1 MAARRLTL
9 LAKYFPPVRGGME
22 QHAGLLTRAVSD
34 VLDTTVIA
42 HGEQRGT
49 VRERLYGAQIVRCGT
64 LATLFSQ
71 PLSPSYGREMRKA
84 SPDIVHLHA
93 PNVLATQAA
102 LRAPRSARIVVTHHA
117 DILGR
122 EPLRSLAL
130 TAYRRVIARA
140 RAVIV
145 SAKNLARFSRDLP
158 ECSSKLHVIPF
169 STEPELE
176 DFLADKTIRAQAT
189 ALRARLALPGQVLCI
204 FVGRLV
210 PYKGL
215 DVLLS
220 AMAQVPALSLAVIG
234 DGQLMAQ
241 SRALAQSLGIG
252 ARVHFLGA
260 AEERVK
266 QTVYA
271 AADMFAM
278 PSVTTAE
285 AFGISQI
292 EAMRWG
298 LPVVTTDLPSGVPEV
313 GVPGET
319 SLIVKPRDISALAAA
334 LKRLCDD
341 AELRHRMGEAGRAR
355 ALAHYSFD
363 AFRTRMRDFYTGVLA

>member
-1 MAARRLTL
+1 VAGRRLVL

-22 QHAGLLTRAVSD
+22 QHAGLLTRAVADGFDS
-34 VLDTTVIA
+34 TVIA
-42 HGEQRGT
+42 HGEQRAT

-64 LATLFSQ
+64 LATVFSQ
-71 PLSPSYGREMRKA
+71 PLSPAYAREMSKA
-84 SPDIVHLHA
+84 EPDIVHLHA
-93 PNVLATQAA
+93 PNVLATFAA

-130 TAYRRVIARA
+130 IAYRRVIARA
-140 RAVIV
+140 SAVIV
-145 SAKNLARFSRDLP
+145 SARNLARHSRDLP
-158 ECSSKLHVIPF
+158 ACGDKLHVIPF

-176 DFLADKTIRAQAT
+176 NFLADDAIRAEA
-189 ALRARLALPGQVLCI
+189 ASLRTRLATPGQVLCV

-215 DVLLS
+215 DILLA
-220 AMAQVPALSLAVIG
+220 AMAQVPSLALAVIG
-234 DGQLMAQ
+234 DGPLMAE
-241 SRALAQSLGIG
+241 SRAQSASLGI
-252 ARVHFLGA
+252 ASRVHFLGA

-266 QTVYA
+266 QAAYA

-278 PSVTTAE
+278 PSVTAAE

-319 SLIVKPRDISALAAA
+319 GLIVKPRDASALAMA
-334 LKRLCDD
+334 LKQLCDD
-341 AELRHRMGEAGRAR
+341 ETLRRRMGAAGRAR
-355 ALAHYSFD
+355 ALALYSFD
-363 AFRTRMRDFYTGVLA
+363 AFRTRMQKFYAEVMA

>member
-1 MAARRLTL
+1 VAARRLTL

-34 VLDTTVIA
+34 VFDTTVIA
-42 HGEQRGT
+42 HGEGRKT
-49 VRERLYGAQIVRCGT
+49 IRESLYGAQIVRCGT

-71 PLSPSYGREMRKA
+71 PISPAYGREMRR
-84 SPDIVHLHA
+84 SQPDIVHLHA
-93 PNVLATQAA
+93 PNVLATLAA

-130 TAYRRVIARA
+130 MAYRRVIARA
-140 RAVIV
+140 AAVIV
-145 SAKNLARFSRDLP
+145 SSRNLARFSLDLP
-158 ECSSKLHVIPF
+158 DCAGRLHVIPF

-176 DFLADKTIRAQAT
+176 SFLADDAVRTEAA
-189 ALRARLALPGQVLCI
+189 ALRTRLIAPDQMLCV

-215 DVLLS
+215 DVLLH
-220 AMAQVPALSLAVIG
+220 AMAQVPSLALAVIG
-234 DGQLMAQ
+234 DGPLMEE
-241 SRALAQSLGIG
+241 SRALVQSLGMQS
-252 ARVHFLGA
+252 RVHFLGA

-266 QTVYA
+266 QATYGA
-271 AADMFAM
+271 ANIFAM

-319 SLIVKPRDISALAAA
+319 SLIVKPRDIAALAAA
-334 LKRLCDD
+334 LQRLCND
-341 AELRHRMGEAGRAR
+341 ADMRRRMGEAGRTRAR
-355 ALAHYSFD
+355 TLYSFD